1 MIPVQFQPEP
11 DDFEDKVRKPGLAFL
26 NKVPNPKSED
36 WKNRDYWR
44 KSLPDLYTSYNKI
57 CAYSAQWI
65 PRPEGSPTVDHF
77 LPKSA
82 KPELAYEW
90 DNFRLASLRM
100 NARKN
105 DFQDVIDPCKLNL
118 GDFILDFPVLSISAS
133 FNLSDSLKKQIMD
146 TIDRLKLNDEICKQG
161 RLEWLMPYCETVY
174 PFEYLKKK
182 APFIAYELERQ
193 GLVDVDKIAKIMGV
207 KI

>member
-1 MIPVQFQPEP
+1 MIPIKLQPEP
-11 DDFEDKVRKPGLAFL
+11 ADFDDKVRKKGVVFL
-26 NKVPNPKSED
+26 NKFPHPTS
-36 WKNRDYWR
+36 WKNREYWR
-44 KSLPDLYTSYNKI
+44 ESLNDLYKTYSCI
-57 CAYSAQWI
+57 CSYSAQWI
-65 PRPEGSPTVDHF
+65 PITEGSPSVDHF
-77 LPKSA
+77 IPKSVQ
-82 KPELAYEW
+82 PELAYEW

-105 DFQDVIDPCKLNL
+105 DFQDVIDPCKLNP
-118 GDFILDFPVLSISAS
+118 GDFILDFPVLSISTN
-133 FNLSDSLKKQIMD
+133 FNLPDLLKKQIMD

-174 PFEYLKKK
+174 PFEYLKRK

-193 GLVDVDKIAKIMGV
+193 GLVEVDKIAKIMGV